1 MKQTLQFFLL
11 SATFFCCTNVALS
24 QVPGTLDSSFA
35 NNGVKIL
42 KPSTG
47 FDNAYS
53 VEILEDGKMLI
64 GGASEVSGP
73 GNWDAVVYRLNDNG
87 NIDNTFGN
95 NGFAYYDYQGY
106 SQYVRS
112 MKRLSNGKLLFVGG
126 AEANFQVDVFVTQLN
141 EDGTPDASFGDNG
154 TLMIPISSGED
165 IALAVKEQP
174 DGKLVV
180 VGNCSFN
187 GYTYLNSFALR
198 LNTNGSLDL
207 TYGNNG
213 IAIIDAGY
221 DYESAEDVLLMDDG
235 GILAAGHVENNSD
248 DYAILTF
255 KLNSSG
261 QLDNNYG
268 NNGIAVYDLS
278 NDDDMAYAILR
289 SPADNKILL
298 GGKIGAPNYESDF
311 LVMAL
316 TDAGII
322 DSSFGT
328 NGISILNLKPIDAGL
343 DLTVQTNGKLV
354 LGGTAGSGFAAN
366 DFALCRFN
374 QDGTIDSTFGT
385 NGSTLSEISTFFSE
399 IESIALQAD
408 GKIVAVGIAASSN
421 NNMGV
426 VRYKGDEVV
435 ATGSA
440 ALNFKHDEIKLNIY
454 PNPSNGNFCIAL
466 NDATHYSGQVNAQLF
481 NLQGQKVYEG
491 QLEMHDGLLK
501 ESLNVSKFV
510 TSDVYFLKIF
520 IGANAYCSSMVIQ
533 D

>member
-1 MKQTLQFFLL
+1 Q
-11 SATFFCCTNVALS
+11 S

-73 GNWDAVVYRLNDNG
+73 GNWDVVVYRLNDNG
-87 NIDNTFGN
+87 SVDNTFGN
-95 NGFAYYDYQGY
+95 NGFAYDDYQGY

-154 TLMIPISSGED
+154 TLMIPIGSGED
-165 IALAVKEQP
+165 VALAVTEQP

-180 VGNCSFN
+180 VGNSSFN
-187 GYTYLNSFALR
+187 GSTYLNSFALR

-221 DYESAEDVLLMDDG
+221 DYESAEDVLLLDDG

-248 DYAILTF
+248 DYAVLTF

-261 QLDNNYG
+261 QLDNTYG
-268 NNGIAVYDLS
+268 NDGKAIYDLS
-278 NDDDMAYAILR
+278 SSDDMAYAIKR
-289 SPADNKILL
+289 SPVDNKIFL
-298 GGKIGAPNYESDF
+298 GGKIGAPNFENDF
-311 LVMAL
+311 MVMAI
-316 TDAGII
+316 TDAGKI

-328 NGISILNLKPIDAGL
+328 NGLSTLNMKANDIGL
-343 DLTVQTNGKLV
+343 DLAVQSNGRIV
-354 LGGTAGSGFAAN
+354 VGGTAGSGFAAN
-366 DFALCRFN
+366 DFAICRFN

-426 VRYKGDEVV
+426 VRYKGDEVI
-435 ATGSA
+435 ATGLA
-440 ALNFKHDEIKLNIY
+440 GLNFQNNEIKLRVY
-454 PNPSNGNFCIAL
+454 PNPSNGIFNIAI
-466 NDATHYSGQVNAQLF
+466 NDVKGFSGQANLQLF
-481 NLQGQKVYEG
+481 NLNGQKVYEG
-491 QLEMHDGLLK
+491 QFEMHDGLLK
-501 ESLNVSKFV
+501 ESLNVAKLV

-520 IGANAYCSSMVIQ
+520 IGANVYNSSIVIQ
-533 D
+533 E